1 MGPKEKEKASL
12 TDELIKALSDDGVVK
27 AIGAI
32 FENRLKDILQVV
44 DQLTLENK
52 RQNTII
58 AKLETEIRLANSK
71 IDCLEQYNRHDNLII
86 TGLPLSS
93 YAEATSVDS
102 ALSNT
107 PRETSQ
113 ATEAAVI
120 DLCATHLHVDIQ
132 PSDISVAH
140 RLKKPTGPNPGPPAV
155 IVRFTSRKARE
166 RVYIA
171 RRNLKDCPTKIYINE
186 DLTKQTAELFR
197 HARQLVKQKVLHS
210 SWTAGGTVYTR
221 QSPVPGTPG
230 FVPAKIG
237 SMADLPRLPQPV

>member
-1 MGPKEKEKASL
+1 MGPKEKASL

-32 FENRLKDILQVV
+32 FEQRLTDILQVV
-44 DQLTLENK
+44 DQLKSENK
-52 RQNTII
+52 RQCNVI
-58 AKLETEIRLANSK
+58 AKLETEIRNANSK
-71 IDCLEQYNRHDNLII
+71 IDSLEQYNRHDNLII

-93 YAEATSVDS
+93 YAEATSTGS
-102 ALSNT
+102 ASSST

-166 RVYIA
+166 RVYVA

-186 DLTKQTAELFR
+186 DLTKPTAELFR
-197 HARQLVKQKVLHS
+197 HARQLIKQKAIHS
-210 SWTAGGTVYTR
+210 AWTAGGIVYIR

-230 FVPAKIG
+230 FSPTKIG
-237 SMADLPRLPQPV
+237 SLVDLPRLPQPVY